1 MNATVYTQK
10 ENTINGRRIWLYL
23 ISAPIGH
30 IIVVDYEV
38 AGEKNI
44 IRKLFDEDYEKAE
57 RYFDTICRK
66 IISGKI

>member
-1 MNATVYTQK
+1 MNATVFTQK
-10 ENTINGRRIWLYL
+10 ENTINDRKVWLYL

-44 IRKLFDEDYEKAE
+44 IRKLFSEDYEKAE
-57 RYFDTICRK
+57 AYFDSVCRR
-66 IISGKI
+66 IIGGKL

>member
-1 MNATVYTQK
+1 MNATVFTQK
-10 ENTINGRRIWLYL
+10 ENTINDRKVWLYL

-44 IRKLFDEDYEKAE
+44 VRKLFSEDYEKAE
-57 RYFDTICRK
+57 RYFDSVCRR
-66 IISGKI
+66 IIGGKL